1 MEKGHGSQITHKQER
16 VIAALLSAP
25 SQAEAAEQAKVS
37 QSTIERWL
45 RDNNGFKKAYGDA
58 RRRLVEQAIGRL
70 QQATNE
76 AVDTLRKVMADV
88 KAPATSRVSAAKAV
102 LDTSLKTME
111 LQELET
117 RMLALERRL
126 EEMTRQKQGMLN

>member
-1 MEKGHGSQITHKQER
+1 M
-16 VIAALLSAP
+16 
-25 SQAEAAEQAKVS
+25 
-37 QSTIERWL
+37 
-45 RDNNGFKKAYGDA
+45 
-58 RRRLVEQAIGRL
+58 VEQAIGRL